1 MKVKDVMNKNI
12 IFLDKKTTVKEAMSV
27 FASSDVDLLLIES
40 NNTNAIEIITKN
52 DLMNALLNGF
62 SLDST
67 VDGHQR
73 LSVETV
79 NEEAKICDI
88 DVHRS
93 DYFVCT
99 NDEFKPV
106 GSIKSKELEHTI
118 ALKKLSFQL
127 ESIIESSYDGIYI
140 TDGNAKT
147 IKINKAYERITGLN
161 RYDMI
166 GKYMQDLVDD
176 QVLSE
181 SVTLLVL
188 KRRKVTTISQEFKTG
203 KKALVTG
210 NPIFDNKNQIT
221 MVVTNVRDVTEL
233 ADLRTELNKN
243 RELALKYY
251 STIEELK
258 LQMAKSEHLVVED
271 ENNMRVLELAQR
283 IARVDTTVLI
293 LGETGVGKEEIA
305 KLIHRNSLR
314 KEGPF
319 VKINCGAIPANLIE
333 SELFGYE
340 KGAFTGASNE
350 GKIGL
355 FEVAEGGTLLLDE
368 IGELPFSMQVK
379 LLRVLQEQEIKR
391 IGGTKSIKI
400 DVRILAATNQDLEQM
415 VHNGS
420 FRGDLY
426 YRLNVIPITILP
438 LRDRKKDILPLA
450 FLFIDQFNKKYHMNK
465 SLTYSANSC
474 LLNYEWPG
482 NVRELKNIIE
492 RVVVTAKSDE
502 ITDDDM
508 PDKIQCKSDS
518 KMMME
523 PDQIVP
529 LKQALNHVEQRLINR
544 AFNEYGNVRDAAKAL
559 GIDASTFVR
568 KRQKY
573 ED

>member
-1 MKVKDVMNKNI
+1 MNKNI

-27 FASSDVDLLLIES
+27 FASNDVDLLLVES
-40 NNTNAIEIITKN
+40 TNANGIEIITKN

-73 LSVETV
+73 IDVEKVHEKV
-79 NEEAKICDI
+79 NIGDI
-88 DVHRS
+88 DIHKT
-93 DYFVCT
+93 DYFVCI
-99 NDEFKPV
+99 NDESKPV
-106 GSIKSKELEHTI
+106 GSIKSKELAHTI
-118 ALKKLSFQL
+118 AMQRLSFQL

-140 TDGNAKT
+140 TDGNART

-176 QVLSE
+176 GVLSE

-210 NPIFDNKNQIT
+210 NPIFDNKNQII

-243 RELALKYY
+243 RELTMKYY

-258 LQMAKSEHLVVED
+258 LQMVKSEHMVVED
-271 ENNMRVLELAQR
+271 ESNMRVLDLAHR

-314 KEGPF
+314 KDNPF

-368 IGELPFSMQVK
+368 IGELPFDMQVK

-391 IGGTKSIKI
+391 VGGTKSIKV
-400 DVRILAATNQDLEQM
+400 DVRILAATNKDLEKM
-415 VHNGS
+415 VHDGS

-426 YRLNVIPITILP
+426 YRLNVVPITILP
-438 LRDRKKDILPLA
+438 LRERKKDILPLA
-450 FLFIDQFNKKYHMNK
+450 FLFIDQFNKKYKMNK

-508 PDKIQCKSDS
+508 PDKIQCKTSS
-518 KMMME
+518 KTMME

-529 LKQALNHVEQRLINR
+529 LKEALNHVEERLINR

-573 ED
+573 VE

>member
-1 MKVKDVMNKNI
+1 M
-12 IFLDKKTTVKEAMSV
+12 E
-27 FASSDVDLLLIES
+27 
-40 NNTNAIEIITKN
+40 NNNANGIEIITKN

-73 LSVETV
+73 LHVEKV
-79 NEEAKICDI
+79 HEKINIDDI
-88 DVHRS
+88 EIHKS
-93 DYFVCT
+93 DYFVCI
-99 NDEFKPV
+99 NEEFKPV
-106 GSIKSKELEHTI
+106 GSIKSKELAHII
-118 ALKKLSFQL
+118 ALQKLSFQL

-210 NPIFDNKNQIT
+210 NPIFDKKNQIT

-314 KEGPF
+314 KDGPF

-391 IGGTKSIKI
+391 IGGTKSIRV
-400 DVRILAATNQDLEQM
+400 DVRILAATNKDLEQM
-415 VHNGS
+415 VYEGS
-420 FRGDLY
+420 FRGDLF
-426 YRLNVIPITILP
+426 YRLNVVPITILP

-450 FLFIDQFNKKYHMNK
+450 FLFIDQFNKKYNMNK

-508 PDKIQCKSDS
+508 PDKIQCKSND
-518 KMMME
+518 KVMME

-529 LKQALNHVEQRLINR
+529 LKQALNHVEERMINR

>member
-12 IFLDKKTTVKEAMSV
+12 IFLDKKTTIKEAMAV
-27 FASSDVDLLLIES
+27 FASNDVDLLLME
-40 NNTNAIEIITKN
+40 NNNANGIEIITKN

-67 VDGHQR
+67 VAGHQR
-73 LSVETV
+73 LDVEKVHEKV
-79 NEEAKICDI
+79 NIGDI
-88 DVHRS
+88 EIHKS

-99 NDEFKPV
+99 NDELKPV

-176 QVLSE
+176 HVLSE

-314 KEGPF
+314 KDGPF

-391 IGGTKSIKI
+391 IGGTKSIRV
-400 DVRILAATNQDLEQM
+400 DVRILAATNKDLEQM
-415 VHNGS
+415 VHEGS
-420 FRGDLY
+420 FRGDLF
-426 YRLNVIPITILP
+426 YRLNVVPITILP

-450 FLFIDQFNKKYHMNK
+450 FLFIDQFNKKYNMNK

-508 PDKIQCKSDS
+508 PDKIQCKSND
-518 KMMME
+518 KVMME

-529 LKQALNHVEQRLINR
+529 LKQALNHVEERLINR